1 MVVYVESFLFIVVF
15 FEKRFRLLENEEIY
29 I

>member
-1 MVVYVESFLFIVVF
+1 MVVYVESFLIIVVF